1 MRRRLLQAFFI
12 IGLLALAPDGG
23 AIDPSRASG
32 QVQVRST
39 HSISS
44 LAVTSQGRTTALV
57 TLAVSGEGD
66 YYVRFAPTGTM
77 DWSDAVTLTLDAG
90 NGSSELTHTIT
101 TGLVPNAS
109 YVVQAGVETTFPQ
122 GTSVSTTFTNRP
134 AHLDFEIDG
143 SGGFQAHGI
152 AANASTI
159 WVASDGPA
167 GSERANAYMRTPAT
181 DYGTLDTTKRID
193 LATHGISNAKG
204 AWTDGSHL
212 YVVNSPTRV
221 HALSLEGGALDASKG
236 FRITDAVVPWG
247 IWANADTFWVAS
259 SDDPERL
266 LVAFHRSGSRYGER
280 DSAKDIRYE
289 SSLPRGLWSNGT
301 TLWVLTQTNKKL
313 SAYLLDTGTRLPT
326 LDIDLGDLSH
336 PLGVWGDGDTLWVTN
351 NAPGAPEVLGYY
363 RPIAEPLVARVS
375 LQDASSATSATVRVL
390 VPFLEDGHSE
400 MVHLRHRSALA
411 DTWTTATAKAAAGT
425 VDFSL
430 SGLTANA
437 TLVVQASLES
447 AFPAASTVTGEFAL
461 RPLGKDIPLTEGGT
475 VRGLWADDDTLWA
488 VSAAAGRVHAY
499 DLDTKAHDAS
509 KSFALDSANSDPRG
523 AYGSSSTLWVL
534 DGNGTVYAYT
544 ITAGSSFGDSDTA
557 KTFDSTLGSARPEG
571 LASNGTSLWVAEHM
585 HQHVHAYNVS
595 TMGTFGARQEALEG
609 ALATPYGAPRGMW
622 TDGST
627 LWVVDGSFLRVHA
640 HGLGSSGVGGVRL
653 SREIELDGGNQAPGG
668 IAGSGGVLW
677 VADTEQGT
685 AYAYF
690 IPAAPSGDITGVSL
704 GGLGRTTAELTVSFA
719 NPDSSELAV
728 GLKYRT
734 AGRDA
739 VTTSTTSSG
748 TDATFSLTGLSAGR
762 LYDLQVSLGTT
773 TTLVTPPF
781 RALTEGQQRGQ
792 FLRESIVEVYEDDH
806 AWLRAAYD
814 FLRKQD
820 WEIEPTSGGA
830 GHVVTG
836 CRPQSLGFDECV
848 LAGIGIARPASTSIR
863 TYIHELAH
871 IWTLVTALN
880 DEDSGPLGMGWLYFH
895 QLASGGNN
903 CDVSELY
910 ADALVWSV
918 APSMSLYTYYALCSV
933 TPSVPGADTQALIR
947 SISAGDVPAWLA
959 TQFSADDLPYQTSSD
974 DRYAHDYDL
983 EALLGAARPLRSQN
997 RSAAM
1002 NALGYA
1008 FGGYCNEELAYRA
1021 AVRGRT
1027 ATRNPWR
1034 AGGCVPH
1041 AVESIVFS
1049 SSGLLT
1055 WEAPPYDG
1063 GEEVTDYEVQW
1074 RGPGEEWGEEFS
1086 GPRSATVP
1094 AAGVPAYEVRGA
1106 PADAT
1111 ARVRAVNANGAGD
1124 SDEASQEPGRP
1135 AAPLNVR
1142 LRGEP
1147 EELVVTW
1154 DAGPDGGYA
1163 ITSYDLRYIAET
1175 ADRSDPANW
1184 IELAEVWTSGA
1195 LTYTITGLE
1204 NRRGYFVQLRARN
1217 SAGESLWSDEQLGG
1231 TGSSDA
1237 TLSELALSD
1246 VVLQPAFVST
1256 VESYTASVA
1265 HEIAQVTV
1273 SATATHPRARVG
1285 LPGDDDRGT
1294 PGTQVAL
1301 DVGANVVSVTVTAE
1315 NRVTT
1320 RTYTVTVTRAREDA
1334 TQEPPSAP
1342 VVLLP
1347 PVDAAALGCLPGQFV
1362 HSQVTSTG
1370 GILFTCEWTVAAL
1383 SRHCASATLDLSTSL
1398 RTNDNDEYV
1407 DGFGNPYSERQ
1418 LASLREPLS
1427 LVYDQHGQAYCGTRS
1442 VYDSTAS
1449 RGHSVPVVFED
1460 GSQGSLGA
1468 LLRGH
1473 YGGRPTPSVFGTTR
1487 SDRVRLRA
1495 IVGEPLGDQFRC
1507 AWYATDPFD
1516 GEAGDALLGTAL
1528 AITIPETFT
1537 NGGRTYEH
1545 RSGMVYGRCTADGV
1559 TLRVVAGRE
1568 DHADPSLRPALLPS
1582 QSE

>member
-1 MRRRLLQAFFI
+1 M
-12 IGLLALAPDGG
+12 
-23 AIDPSRASG
+23 
-32 QVQVRST
+32 
-39 HSISS
+39 
-44 LAVTSQGRTTALV
+44 
-57 TLAVSGEGD
+57 
-66 YYVRFAPTGTM
+66 
-77 DWSDAVTLTLDAG
+77 
-90 NGSSELTHTIT
+90 
-101 TGLVPNAS
+101 
-109 YVVQAGVETTFPQ
+109 
-122 GTSVSTTFTNRP
+122 
-134 AHLDFEIDG
+134 
-143 SGGFQAHGI
+143 
-152 AANASTI
+152 
-159 WVASDGPA
+159 
-167 GSERANAYMRTPAT
+167 
-181 DYGTLDTTKRID
+181 
-193 LATHGISNAKG
+193 
-204 AWTDGSHL
+204 
-212 YVVNSPTRV
+212 
-221 HALSLEGGALDASKG
+221 LDASKG
-236 FRITDAVVPWG
+236 FLLTDVGFPWG
-247 IWANADTFWVAS
+247 IWASADTFWVANS
-259 SDDPERL
+259 NDPDQQI
-266 LVAFHRSGSRYGER
+266 VAFHRSGSRYGER
-280 DSAKDIRYE
+280 DSTKDMRYE
-289 SSLPRGLWSNGT
+289 SSLPRGLWSDGT
-301 TLWVLTQTNKKL
+301 TLWVLTQSNKKL

-326 LDIDLGDLSH
+326 LDIDVRALSH
-336 PLGVWGDGDTLWVTN
+336 PGGVWGDGDTLWVTN
-351 NAPGAPEVLGYY
+351 NAPGAPEVVGYY

-447 AFPAASTVTGEFAL
+447 TFAAASTVTGEFAL

-488 VSAAAGRVHAY
+488 VSADAGHVHAY
-499 DLDTKAHDAS
+499 DLDTRAHDAS
-509 KSFALDSANSDPRG
+509 KSFALTSANSDPRG

-544 ITAGSSFGDSDTA
+544 ITAGSSFGASDTA
-557 KTFDSTLGSARPEG
+557 RTFDSTLGGARPEG

-585 HQHVHAYNVS
+585 QQHVHAYNVS
-595 TMGTFGARQEALEG
+595 TTGTFGARQEALEG
-609 ALATPYGAPRGMW
+609 ALATAYGAPRGVW

-627 LWVVDGSFLRVHA
+627 LWVVDGSYLRVHA
-640 HGLGSSGVGGVRL
+640 YGLGSSGVGSVRL
-653 SREIELDGGNQAPGG
+653 SREVELAGGNQAPGG
-668 IAGSGGVLW
+668 IAGSSGLLW
-677 VADTEQGT
+677 VADTEQDT

-704 GGLGRTTAELTVSFA
+704 DGLGRTTAELTVSFA
-719 NPDSSELAV
+719 NPDSSELTV

-739 VTTSTTSSG
+739 ATKSATSSG

-773 TTLVTPPF
+773 ATLVTPPF

-806 AWLRAAYD
+806 AWLRATYD
-814 FLRKQD
+814 FLRKHD
-820 WEIEPTSGGA
+820 WEIDPTSGGA

-848 LAGIGIARPASTSIR
+848 LGGIGIARAASTSLR

-895 QLASGGNN
+895 QLASGGTN
-903 CDVSELY
+903 CDFSELY

-918 APSMSLYTYYALCSV
+918 APSMGSYTYYALCS
-933 TPSVPGADTQALIR
+933 TTSPVPGADTQALIR

-983 EALLGAARPLRSQN
+983 EALLGAARPLRSQYL
-997 RSAAM
+997 SATM

-1008 FGGYCNEELAYRA
+1008 FGGYCNEERAYQA

-1055 WEAPPYDG
+1055 WEAPLYDG
-1063 GEEVTDYEVQW
+1063 GEEITRYEVQW

-1086 GPRSATVP
+1086 GARSATVP
-1094 AAGVPAYEVRGA
+1094 AGGVLAYEVRGA
-1106 PADAT
+1106 TAGAT

-1184 IELAEVWTSGA
+1184 TELAEVWTSGA

-1217 SAGESLWSDEQLGG
+1217 SAGESLWSDEQIGAPA
-1231 TGSSDA
+1231 SSDA
-1237 TLSELALSD
+1237 TLRELVLSG
-1246 VVLQPAFVST
+1246 VVLEPAFVST
-1256 VESYTASVA
+1256 RESYTASVA
-1265 HEIAQVTV
+1265 HDIEQVTV
-1273 SATATHPRARVG
+1273 SAAATHSQARVG
-1285 LPGDDDRGT
+1285 LPADDDRGT
-1294 PGTQVAL
+1294 PGTQVGL

-1320 RTYTVTVTRAREDA
+1320 RTYTVTVTRARSGVP
-1334 TQEPPSAP
+1334 QQPPEPPPDPLEAP
-1342 VVLLP
+1342 TP
-1347 PVDAAALGCLPGQFV
+1347 PDAAALGCLPGQFV
-1362 HSQVTSTG
+1362 ETRVTSTG
-1370 GILFTCEWTVAAL
+1370 GTLFACEWAIGAL
-1383 SRHCASATLDLSTSL
+1383 SRHCTSQTLDLSTSL
-1398 RTNDNDEYV
+1398 RTNENDEYV
-1407 DGFGNPYSERQ
+1407 DGFGNPYSESQ
-1418 LASLREPLS
+1418 LASLREPLH
-1427 LVYDQHGQAYCGTRS
+1427 LVYDSHGQAYCDTRS
-1442 VYDSTAS
+1442 VYNPTAS

-1473 YGGRPTPSVFGTTR
+1473 HGGRPTPSVYGTTR

-1495 IVGEPLGDQFRC
+1495 IVGESIGDQFRC
-1507 AWYATDPFD
+1507 SWYATDPFD
-1516 GEAGDALLGTAL
+1516 SEAGDSLLGTAL
-1528 AITIPETFT
+1528 AVTIPETFT
-1537 NGGRTYEH
+1537 SGGRTYEH

-1568 DHADPSLRPALLPS
+1568 GHADPGLRPELVPAQS
-1582 QSE
+1582 Q